1 MKGKIPDSA
10 IKNLS
15 HSIKYTV
22 NFTRMLLKKGKP
34 DFVCENIIQVIKDIF
49 LLKNGMQLRDNAATG
64 VRELGISLNEV
75 ELYTIGIIEK
85 SMRKEKYYKET
96 CAFIKNEI
104 LNSILMK
111 IERYME

>member
-1 MKGKIPDSA
+1 MKGKIPESA

-22 NFTRMLLKKGKP
+22 NFTLMLLKRGKP
-34 DFVCENIIQVIKDIF
+34 DFVCENIIQVIRDIF
-49 LLKNGMQLRDNAATG
+49 LLKKGMQLRDDAAAG
-64 VRELGISLNEV
+64 VKELGINLSEV

-85 SMRKEKYYKET
+85 SMRKEKYYMET

-104 LNSILMK
+104 LNAILLK
-111 IERYME
+111 IERYMA